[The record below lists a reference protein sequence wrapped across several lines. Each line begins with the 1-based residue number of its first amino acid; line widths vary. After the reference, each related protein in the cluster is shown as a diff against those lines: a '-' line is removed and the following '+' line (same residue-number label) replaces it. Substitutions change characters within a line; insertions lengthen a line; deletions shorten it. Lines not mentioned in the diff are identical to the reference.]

1 MRVVRSWWPVLL
13 CCGVTGLLFGGWY
26 HSAPVSASSLRS
38 MQANMASVAAN
49 TPQPTPTSPVQL
61 SEWLPTSVSVQKI
74 IDQGTTPDHTA
85 EGRLMLVLSLIE
97 QGKLDEALFKVE
109 QLIQQQPNFQLAHL
123 VHGDLLHMRANPNAA
138 SKPDDMALSQFP
150 TAQTQLQ
157 ALRAEARLRLDALS
171 YRPPT
176 GTLPSQ
182 VLSWVGPYTTHLIVI
197 DASRSRL
204 YWFEKPTSETT
215 HANAPTPKDVTTTAT
230 TFRLKGDFYVSVGK
244 SGTDKRVEGDGKTPL
259 GVYWITS
266 VREGR
271 NLPDLYGSG
280 ALPLNYPNAV
290 DRVLGKTGYG
300 IWLHGT
306 PAHQFVRAPLAS
318 DGCVVAANT
327 DMALLLEQVP
337 IKTTP
342 VVIAERLDWV
352 TPDVLSKEKQQLEAV
367 LHTWQRAR
375 SDNDPDILNALIA
388 PQFVNVLQTAAVP
401 VPTVNVQTKKR
412 SLTHAPSLPT
422 MPDFRVG
429 SDVKLGVADATVL
442 QWQEPNPSFVALF
455 EETID
460 GQRTGVLRQQHWWK
474 PKDQWQLLQDTTL
487 LAAHLGPSSAKAPPI
502 PPPRLLV
509 PGTPASNSIP
519 IAAAPVA
526 MPTSKAVLDAGLKPA
541 SVTPPSTDIE
551 QAVHI
556 WAKAWR
562 QQNIQAYFNAYAPD
576 FDPPG
581 KLSRSEWEKE
591 RRERILPKKRI
602 EVDIDQLRIDQQE
615 HVATVRFVQ
624 HYRADSQHISSRK
637 ILKLVKQRQRW
648 LITQETVGG

>member
-13 CCGVTGLLFGGWY
+13 CCGVTGLLLEGWY
-26 HSAPVSASSLRS
+26 HSASVSASSLPSTRG
-38 MQANMASVAAN
+38 NIASVA
-49 TPQPTPTSPVQL
+49 TSTPTQSAVPL
-61 SEWLPTSVSVQKI
+61 SEWLPKSLSAQKI
-74 IDQGTTPDHTA
+74 IDQGTAPDHTA

-97 QGKLDEALFKVE
+97 QGKLDEALFKIE

-138 SKPDDMALSQFP
+138 TQPDDMALSQFP

-157 ALRAEARLRLDALS
+157 ALRSEARLRLDALS

-204 YWFEKPTSETT
+204 YWFEKPTAETT
-215 HANAPTPKDVTTTAT
+215 HANAPILKDATA
-230 TFRLKGDFYVSVGK
+230 FRLKGDFYVSVGK

-271 NLPDLYGSG
+271 HLPDLYGSG

-352 TPDVLSKEKQQLEAV
+352 TPDALSKEKGQLEEV
-367 LHTWQRAR
+367 LQAWQRAR
-375 SDNDPDILNALIA
+375 SDNDPDVLHALIA
-388 PQFVNVLQTAAVP
+388 PQFGSVLQTAAVP
-401 VPTVNVQTKKR
+401 VPTTNTQTKKR
-412 SLTHAPSLPT
+412 SVTHAPALPT
-422 MPDFRVG
+422 VPDFRVA

-442 QWQEPNPSFVALF
+442 QWKEPNPSFVALF
-455 EETID
+455 EETVD

-487 LAAHLGPSSAKAPPI
+487 LAAHVGPSSAKASPT
-502 PPPRLLV
+502 PPRGLA
-509 PGTPASNSIP
+509 PGTPAPASNPMSA
-519 IAAAPVA
+519 AAAPVA
-526 MPTSKAVLDAGLKPA
+526 LPKAKAALDASLKP
-541 SVTPPSTDIE
+541 SPVSPPNADIE
-551 QAVHI
+551 QAVHL
-556 WAKAWR
+556 WAKAWQ

-602 EVDIDQLRIDQQE
+602 DVDIDQLRIDQQG

-624 HYRADSQHISSRK
+624 HYRTDSQHISSRK
-637 ILKLVKQRQRW
+637 TLKLVKQRQRW